1 MATVIYTSPIFGPV
15 HSRRL
20 GVSLGINLMPGD
32 GKVCSFDCLYCECG
46 LNGQHPSHLKR
57 PTRAE
62 VRTALEER
70 LKEMKAVGPTPDVLT
85 FAGNGEPTG
94 HPDFAAIMDDVIA
107 LRNAYFPAAQVSVL
121 SNATFILRPKVFDA
135 LMKVDNNILKPN
147 IAEGYKKLSKNDKLR
162 FLNIS
167 EGSLAECRNYI
178 ILSRDLDFINERQ
191 YNQLFCLIEETSKL
205 LTNYSKG
212 IINNNGLKET
222 GNNES
227 DTFV

>member
-1 MATVIYTSPIFGPV
+1 MQTFSFENIIAWQKAHQFTLFVYQITKSFPEDERYGLTSQF
-15 HSRRL
+15 RR
-20 GVSLGINLMPGD
+20 
-32 GKVCSFDCLYCECG
+32 
-46 LNGQHPSHLKR
+46 
-57 PTRAE
+57 
-62 VRTALEER
+62 
-70 LKEMKAVGPTPDVLT
+70 
-85 FAGNGEPTG
+85 
-94 HPDFAAIMDDVIA
+94 AAISIEA
-107 LRNAYFPAAQVSVL
+107 
-121 SNATFILRPKVFDA
+121 
-135 LMKVDNNILKPN
+135 N